1 MPKIVDKAERR
12 REIAEALLR
21 LVAREG
27 IEAVSVRTVAAEAG
41 LSAGAVQKYFS
52 TKEELYYFALD
63 LTGDYLENRWSEV
76 DYGGD
81 LLAVLHRL
89 IIAAM
94 PLDDQVRAE
103 VIVILAFTA
112 RAAVTPPWNDYL
124 REGYR
129 DLHAMTVRFL
139 ERSQEQGDIRD
150 DLGADQLA
158 DIVLALSEGFAN
170 RMLIDVESQ
179 PRLLESLDLALREL
193 LAPR

>member
-1 MPKIVDKAERR
+1 MPKIVDRAERR

-81 LLAVLHRL
+81 LLAVLQRL
-89 IIAAM
+89 ITAAL

-103 VIVILAFTA
+103 VIVVLAFTA
-112 RAAVTPPWNDYL
+112 RAAVTPSWNEYL
-124 REGYR
+124 REGYH
-129 DLHAMTVRFL
+129 DLHGMTVRFL
-139 ERSQEQGDIRD
+139 RHAQEQGDVRD
-150 DLGADQLA
+150 DVDADQLA
-158 DIVLALSEGFAN
+158 DIVLGLTEGFAN
-170 RMLIDVESQ
+170 RMLIDVGSQ
-179 PRLLESLDLALREL
+179 PRLLGSLDLAVREL